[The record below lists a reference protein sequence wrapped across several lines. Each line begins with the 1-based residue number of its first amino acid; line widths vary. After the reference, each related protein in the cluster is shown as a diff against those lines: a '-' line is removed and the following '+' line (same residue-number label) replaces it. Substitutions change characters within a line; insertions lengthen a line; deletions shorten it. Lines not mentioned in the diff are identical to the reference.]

1 MTGEKSA
8 KNPVE
13 STLNQTLE
21 NAVSHMLEGYQIIDR
36 DFRYLY
42 VNPAA
47 ARHGQTTVEALLGH
61 RMSEVYPGIE
71 ATELYGRLREAMFD
85 GGIHFMMNPFTFP
98 DGTLGY
104 FELRIQPVPE
114 GVVVFSIDVTER
126 ERERERNEKLT
137 RRLRQTERLE
147 AIGRITGG
155 VAHDFNNMLT
165 VLLMGLDAI
174 EANAAQ
180 NHRIV
185 AELGY
190 LRGEAARAARMAQQL
205 LAFSRQKIA
214 KPRRV
219 DLNHIVRDM
228 TPMLQKLCGGN
239 IVLSTECADGL
250 GEIVIDPGFVEQ
262 IILNLVVNARDAMP
276 DGGSLAVRTKQ
287 ADLDAEYVTSHATCK
302 PGRYATLI
310 VHDTG
315 VGMNR
320 EVLEKIFEPFFTT
333 KAAGTGTGLGLAT
346 VYGLTQQAG
355 GAVEVYSEPGR
366 GTAFKVYLP
375 VAEKPGENPAP
386 VKPAEHAGKSLA
398 ILLVD
403 DEPNLR
409 RLIAS
414 LLEREGHQITACNNA
429 DTAKAELSG
438 VISFDLLITDMAMPG
453 QSGLELAQRA
463 LLEEPRLRAILMS
476 GYAVQ
481 NFETP
486 AIAGRILMLEKPFS
500 REQLNEAITSLLP
513 R

>member
-1 MTGEKSA
+1 
-8 KNPVE
+8 
-13 STLNQTLE
+13 
-21 NAVSHMLEGYQIIDR
+21 MLEGYQIIDR

-47 ARHGQTTVEALLGH
+47 ARHGQTTVEALIGR
-61 RMSEVYPGIE
+61 RMADVYPGIE
-71 ATELYGRLREAMFD
+71 ATELYERMREAMFE
-85 GGIHFMMNPFTFP
+85 GRVHFMTNPFTFP

-104 FELRIQPVPE
+104 FELRIQPVPQ
-114 GVVVFSIDVTER
+114 GVVVFSIDITER
-126 ERERERNEKLT
+126 ELARQRNEKLT
-137 RRLRQTERLE
+137 HRLRQTERLE
-147 AIGRITGG
+147 VIGRITGG

-174 EANAAQ
+174 ETTAAENQ
-180 NHRIV
+180 RIV
-185 AELGY
+185 TEIGY

-205 LAFSRQKIA
+205 LAFSRKKVA
-214 KPRRV
+214 KPQRV
-219 DLNHIVRDM
+219 DLNQIVRDM
-228 TPMLQKLCGGN
+228 APMLRTLCGGN
-239 IVLSTECADGL
+239 IALTTECAEDL
-250 GEIVIDPGFVEQ
+250 GEVVIDPGFVEQ
-262 IILNLVVNARDAMP
+262 IILNLAVNARDAMP
-276 DGGSLAVRTKQ
+276 DGGSLVIRTKA

-320 EVLEKIFEPFFTT
+320 EVLEKIFDPFFTT
-333 KAAGTGTGLGLAT
+333 KAPGAGTGLGLAT
-346 VYGLTQQAG
+346 VYGLTQQVG

-375 VAEKPGENPAP
+375 VSDKAGVILAP
-386 VKPAEHAGKSLA
+386 QRRAQAAGKVLR

-409 RLIAS
+409 RLIAG
-414 LLEREGHQITACNNA
+414 LLEREGHKVTSCGDASG
-429 DTAKAELSG
+429 AKAELADAPT
-438 VISFDLLITDMAMPG
+438 FDLVITDMAMPG

-463 LLEEPRLRAILMS
+463 LLDQPSLRAILMS

-500 REQLNEAITSLLP
+500 REQLNDAIKQLLP
-513 R
+513 S